1 MKKYRYRWII
11 ILFKKDVKTACN
23 TDKYNRNN
31 DNVVRH
37 QFADKTIT
45 DKPITDY
52 LITHPIPQASSEQ
65 Q

>member
-11 ILFKKDVKTACN
+11 LLFKKDVKTAYN
-23 TDKYNRNN
+23 TDKCNRNN
-31 DNVVRH
+31 DNVARH
-37 QFADKTIT
+37 QFADKPIT

-52 LITHPIPQASSEQ
+52 LITRPIPQASSGQ